1 MLLEKEGR
9 LKREERGV
17 VLRADGLQIH
27 TQGDLE
33 EWKGGRK

>member
-1 MLLEKEGR
+1 MGGKGSGFEGGQ
-9 LKREERGV
+9 LTK
-17 VLRADGLQIH
+17 H